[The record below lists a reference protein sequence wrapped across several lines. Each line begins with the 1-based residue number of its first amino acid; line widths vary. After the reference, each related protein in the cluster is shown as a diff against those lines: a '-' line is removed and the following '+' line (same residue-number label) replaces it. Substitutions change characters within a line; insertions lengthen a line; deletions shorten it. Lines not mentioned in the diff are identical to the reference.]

1 MFNSKYFKQIS
12 LILLLFVLSSC
23 SSIERTTT
31 KEGSSLYDRVKRT
44 GKIRCSYFLYN
55 PICVKD
61 PATGKLSGIGVEALE
76 LVAKKLGLTVEYVEE
91 VGLGTLIEGLKTRR
105 YDLCATPI
113 CANASRAKVSDFS
126 KPLYYQ
132 PYFAYARRGDE
143 RFKGHFERINAKDV
157 TIACIDGG
165 TAQVIAEDD
174 FPQAQLF
181 SVPEMTEFSQI
192 LLNVSSSKAD
202 VTFAEP
208 SLVERYLRTNPGTVV
223 NVDASK
229 PLRMFSC
236 CWAID
241 RGEFEFKAMLDT
253 VLEEVINSGAME
265 KILAKYKIAPDVYYR
280 VASPY
285 QSPYTND
292 MPSCKTR

>member
-1 MFNSKYFKQIS
+1 MFNSKRFHKSIFQIS
-12 LILLLFVLSSC
+12 ISAAISILAFAAC
-23 SSIERTTT
+23 SRQGTIQSVKQE
-31 KEGSSLYDRVKRT
+31 SLYDRVIRT
-44 GKIRCSYFLYN
+44 GKIRCSYFPYN
-55 PICVKD
+55 PICIKD
-61 PATGKLSGIGVEALE
+61 PATGKLSGIGIEALE

-113 CANASRAKVSDFS
+113 CANASRAKVSNFS
-126 KPLYYQ
+126 KPLFYQ
-132 PYFAYARRGDE
+132 PYFAYARRGDK

-165 TAQVIAEDD
+165 TAQIIAEND

-202 VTFAEP
+202 VTFSEP

-229 PLRMFSC
+229 PLRMFPT

-241 RGEFEFKAMLDT
+241 RGEFEFKAMLDA
-253 VLEEVINSGAME
+253 VLDEVINSGALE
-265 KILAKYKIAPDVYYR
+265 KILAKYKIEPNVYYR
-280 VASPY
+280 VAPPY
-285 QSPYTND
+285 RRYID
-292 MPSCKTR
+292 